1 MEESQ
6 FDAIF
11 SGIIG
16 QEYETLK
23 LICPLATKMSQL
35 VGMTVHEYADTRPG
49 QALSVL
55 ELGGGTGITT
65 LAILAA
71 SDSLNIVSVDSEPA
85 MQSQAKHSLKQWA
98 DQGRILFDGRD
109 ALTVLKNTPD
119 ASIDLLASAYTVH
132 NFIDTYRAEVITEIF
147 RVLKPGGQFINGDR
161 YGLDDISEHTR
172 LIQNDIAGY
181 FDVLVKLNNF
191 DVLQHWIVHLFSDES
206 ENHVMRESFSLQ
218 QLKQAG
224 FNEITLSH
232 RCEVNALVTAVK

>member
-85 MQSQAKHSLKQWA
+85 MQSQAKHS
-98 DQGRILFDGRD
+98 
-109 ALTVLKNTPD
+109 
-119 ASIDLLASAYTVH
+119 
-132 NFIDTYRAEVITEIF
+132 
-147 RVLKPGGQFINGDR
+147 
-161 YGLDDISEHTR
+161 
-172 LIQNDIAGY
+172 
-181 FDVLVKLNNF
+181 
-191 DVLQHWIVHLFSDES
+191 
-206 ENHVMRESFSLQ
+206 
-218 QLKQAG
+218 
-224 FNEITLSH
+224 
-232 RCEVNALVTAVK
+232 